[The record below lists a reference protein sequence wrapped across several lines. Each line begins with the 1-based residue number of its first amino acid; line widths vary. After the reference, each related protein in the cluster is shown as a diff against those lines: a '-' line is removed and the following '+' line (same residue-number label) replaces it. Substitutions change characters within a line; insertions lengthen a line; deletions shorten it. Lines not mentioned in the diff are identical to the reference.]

1 VRFGL
6 EVNTPIAPVNDSK
19 SITRDP
25 QFRDRLPLRPY
36 REAGTDLMPSPIK
49 LLGESLP
56 VTRAA
61 PRSRVRHRVGPAR
74 RARLRRRAHR
84 RAARRQ
90 SAGLIAMAATDADL
104 ARLRLA
110 LRVFGVV
117 FVVGL
122 WPLTVLWPAGW
133 AWHAGDP
140 SQSHYLQM
148 IVGIYATLG
157 VFLYR
162 AARDPLAHLSL
173 IWFTVWSS
181 IVHGAIMAAQ
191 AVMHAGNLGHLLGD
205 VPALFAVAGVLGW
218 LTLRAAK

>member
-1 VRFGL
+1 MTAAD
-6 EVNTPIAPVNDSK
+6 VNLD
-19 SITRDP
+19 
-25 QFRDRLPLRPY
+25 
-36 REAGTDLMPSPIK
+36 
-49 LLGESLP
+49 
-56 VTRAA
+56 
-61 PRSRVRHRVGPAR
+61 
-74 RARLRRRAHR
+74 
-84 RAARRQ
+84 
-90 SAGLIAMAATDADL
+90 
-104 ARLRLA
+104 RLRLA

-133 AWHAGDP
+133 AWHHGDP

-181 IVHGAIMAAQ
+181 IVHGLIMAVQ
-191 AVMHAGNLGHLLGD
+191 AVVHPGNLGHLLGD
-205 VPALFAVAGVLGW
+205 VPALFVVAAVLWW
-218 LTLRAAK
+218 LTPRDVR